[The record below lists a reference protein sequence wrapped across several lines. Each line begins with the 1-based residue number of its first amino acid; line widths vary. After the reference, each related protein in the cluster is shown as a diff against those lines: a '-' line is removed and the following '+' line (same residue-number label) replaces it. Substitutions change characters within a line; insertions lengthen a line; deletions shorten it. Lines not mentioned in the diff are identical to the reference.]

1 MMAEDDQNIEEA
13 EVDRRHHEQIH
24 RGDAGGMVVQKG
36 LPALARRSPTS
47 RHVLRHCRLRDL
59 DAELEQLA
67 MNARRAPQRIGTAHL
82 ANKITQVAPDSRAT
96 AACDIEQEIA
106 DLPT

>member
-24 RGDAGGMVVQKG
+24 RGDAGGMVVQKA

-59 DAELEQLA
+59 DAELERFTVSLGS
-67 MNARRAPQRIGTAHL
+67 APHRPIRGHSPAG
-82 ANKITQVAPDSRAT
+82 
-96 AACDIEQEIA
+96 
-106 DLPT
+106 